1 MAGAYSEFFSSR
13 GNDGCG
19 KTKIPFR
26 GGVMDMK
33 RDYYEDIQLFE
44 SGVVLFW
51 TVALLLVMF
60 TFPLF
65 APNYYVY
72 LLNVI
77 LVNVILAVGLN
88 ILVGSTGQISL
99 GHAGFFA
106 IGAYG
111 TALLMAKLQIPFVPA
126 ILLGA
131 FIAAFF
137 GFILGLPALRL
148 EGPYLAIVSLG
159 FGLTIMHIIGGV
171 DAFGGRNGIK
181 VPPLDIGIPLL
192 GLSFV
197 LKTDLQKYYL
207 ILITTIVMVIGARNI
222 LRTRVGRSF
231 VAIRDSD
238 IAAEVIGVNLTIYK
252 TLAFAVSAFYA
263 GIAGGLFGFVLG
275 FFDPFT
281 FNMILSIIFLVMV
294 VVGGLGTILGGILGA
309 ALITY
314 LQYALLKNIAEAP
327 YVGALLTALSKR
339 WFTVVGLEN
348 FSSIAIGLI
357 MIGIIIFEPLGM
369 FGIWIRIKKYWRT
382 WPF

>member
-1 MAGAYSEFFSSR
+1 
-13 GNDGCG
+13 
-19 KTKIPFR
+19 
-26 GGVMDMK
+26 MDMK
-33 RDYYEDIQLFE
+33 RDYYEDVKLFE

-51 TVALLLVMF
+51 SVALMLLLV
-60 TFPLF
+60 TIPLF
-65 APNYYVY
+65 TANYYIY

-77 LVNVILAVGLN
+77 MVHIILAVGLN

-111 TALLMAKLQIPFVPA
+111 TALLMAKLQIPFLFA
-126 ILLGA
+126 IIIAG

-171 DAFGGRNGIK
+171 EVFGGRMGIK
-181 VPPLDIGIPLL
+181 VPPLDLGIKQL
-192 GLSFV
+192 GISWI
-197 LKTDLQKYYL
+197 LKTDFQKYYL
-207 ILITTIVMVIGARNI
+207 ILLTTVVMVVGARNI
-222 LRTRVGRSF
+222 LKTRVGRSF

-238 IAAEVIGVNLTIYK
+238 IAAEVIGVNLTVYK

-281 FNMILSIIFLVMV
+281 FNLILSIIFLVMV
-294 VVGGLGTILGGILGA
+294 VVGGLGTILGAIMGA
-309 ALITY
+309 TLITY
-314 LQYALLKNIAEAP
+314 LQYDLLKNIAEVP
-327 YVGALLTALSKR
+327 YFGALMVAISKQ
-339 WFTVVGLEN
+339 WFTMVGLEN
-348 FSSIAIGLI
+348 FGSIAIGLI

-369 FGIWIRIKKYWRT
+369 FGVWIRLKKYWMT